1 MGLST
6 VKNDHI
12 LTFGAFMCSITVQK
26 IPVML
31 SVYPKTL
38 VCKCETVGIYM
49 LKNVIFRGSDAV
61 FSTGCRQHSG
71 FHIFY
76 HFVNYFFCAQPPVLC
91 SDKAL
96 YFQITEPVL
105 RIILPVRY
113 CKDRENVRH
122 GLWVWS
128 DWASDRAS
136 GAGQTGRQVLRQVHR
151 QSCCKAPENSALKA

>member
-1 MGLST
+1 MIKYY
-6 VKNDHI
+6 V
-12 LTFGAFMCSITVQK
+12 FGAFMCSITVQK

-38 VCKCETVGIYM
+38 VCKCETVAIYM

-61 FSTGCRQHSG
+61 FRTGCRQHSG

-105 RIILPVRY
+105 RIILPGRY
-113 CKDRENVRH
+113 CKDRENVSQ
-122 GLWVWS
+122 GES
-128 DWASDRAS
+128 PSSGGDS
-136 GAGQTGRQVLRQVHR
+136 GAGQTGRQALRQVHR
-151 QSCCKAPENSALKA
+151 QSCCNAPEKSALKA

>member
-1 MGLST
+1 
-6 VKNDHI
+6 
-12 LTFGAFMCSITVQK
+12 MCSITVQK

-61 FSTGCRQHSG
+61 FRTGCRQHSG

-128 DWASDRAS
+128 DGASDGASDRAS
-136 GAGQTGRQVLRQVHR
+136 GAGQTGHQELVRRGGQVLRQVHL
-151 QSCCKAPENSALKA
+151 QSCCKAPEKSALKA